1 MIISRRH
8 KRLSIKTRVVRRA
21 DEISP
26 EAWRRVWP
34 PVIEDQG
41 FYRAIDD
48 ACLDQF
54 TFYYI
59 LAYRRNHLVGIAP
72 CFLMDYPLDTSVLGT
87 LRRVSNAIKRVSPRI
102 FSLRAFV
109 CGCPIACGRI
119 AISEDKDHVF
129 RAITRRIEQM
139 AKKKKASVIGYKD
152 IERSDTPLF
161 DTLQKTG
168 YSKFDSLPNTEMN
181 VWFSDFEEYL
191 KTLTGASRYDLRRK
205 FKRID
210 GKANIHMEVTSSLD
224 DKTLETIYGLYRQTE
239 AAHEMGFEILTIDFF
254 RNIVRYMPESVK
266 FFFWKMD
273 GRIVA
278 FVMCLVSH
286 DRLNDYYVG
295 LDYSVAHE
303 YHLYFLKFRDVLNW
317 CIKHRIKTYEMGL
330 SGYEPKRRL
339 GFDFVPLYLYVKL
352 RNRLIRP
359 LFKVFCQLLRFE
371 NFDPDLK
378 MARSKGKSR
387 WR

>member
-8 KRLSIKTRVVRRA
+8 KRLPIKTRVVRRA
-21 DEISP
+21 DEIP
-26 EAWRRVWP
+26 TEAWRRVYP

-41 FYRAIDD
+41 FYKALDD
-48 ACLDQF
+48 ARLDQF
-54 TFYYI
+54 SFYYV

-72 CFLMDYPLDTSVLGT
+72 CFLMDYPLDTSINGP
-87 LRRVSNAIKRVSPRI
+87 LRRVSNAIKRISPNI

-109 CGCPIACGRI
+109 CGCPIGPGTI
-119 AISEDKDHVF
+119 AAAEDPNHVF
-129 RAITRRIEQM
+129 RAIARRIEQM
-139 AKKKKASVIGYKD
+139 AKKKRASVIGYKD
-152 IERSDTPLF
+152 FGRSYTALLDP
-161 DTLQKTG
+161 LQKSG

-191 KTLTGASRYDLRRK
+191 KTLSAASRYDLRRK
-205 FKRID
+205 FRRVD
-210 GKANIHMEVTSSLD
+210 GRANIHMEVTSSPD
-224 DKTLETIYGLYRQTE
+224 EKTLEAIYRLYRETE
-239 AAHEMGFEILTIDFF
+239 AAHEMGFEILTVDFF
-254 RNIVRYMPESVK
+254 RNIAIHMPESAK
-266 FFFWKMD
+266 FFLWKMD

-278 FVMCLVSH
+278 FLMCLVSH

-303 YHLYFLKFRDVLNW
+303 YHLYFVKFRDVLNW
-317 CIKHRIKTYEMGL
+317 CIKHKIKAYEMGL
-330 SGYEPKRRL
+330 TGYEPKRRL
-339 GFDFVPLYLYVKL
+339 GFDFVPLYLYVKH

-359 LFKVFCQLLRFE
+359 LFKAICQFLRFE

-378 MARSKGKSR
+378 KARRKGKSR